1 MALGLSRLSTIKMDL
16 NKYGLTPWYC
26 AAPTMHLL
34 RGFEPRGELDVAIA
48 AGKLTAKSKVTAL
61 SHKNLE

>member
-1 MALGLSRLSTIKMDL
+1 
-16 NKYGLTPWYC
+16 
-26 AAPTMHLL
+26 MHLL

-48 AGKLTAKSKVTAL
+48 AGKLPAKSKVTAL

>member
-1 MALGLSRLSTIKMDL
+1 LSRLSTIKMDL

-26 AAPTMHLL
+26 AAPTMHLF
-34 RGFEPRGELDVAIA
+34 RGFEPRCELDVAIA
-48 AGKLTAKSKVTAL
+48 AGKLPANSKVTAA